1 MDELLALLER
11 YSPGYA
17 DQIQGASAW
26 NLRKLKE
33 SFGQPLPEFYQE
45 FADVMGKDGGPLLA
59 HVQSYDPYD
68 VTELYEVA
76 WRELPPR
83 RFLFVFGD
91 PSIDAQHYWLDL
103 ETPTEDE
110 EYRVFRFAFGK
121 EEWKKH
127 RSPLYMSLRE
137 MLFVWAMSNVCLP
150 TFPHRAAY
158 YSRLGRM
165 PPGELLDAEDV
176 ARIFERLRFVRL
188 PYPQRCLL
196 FERDDAA
203 IELYRSPDEPG
214 FSFRVGMRN
223 PEELRRFQ
231 AIMEDIKGLAKE

>member
-1 MDELLALLER
+1 MNELLALLER
-11 YSPGYA
+11 YAPGYA
-17 DQIQGASAW
+17 ERIQGASAW
-26 NLRKLKE
+26 NLFMLKKV
-33 SFGQPLPEFYQE
+33 FGQSLPEFYQE
-45 FADVMGKDGGPLLA
+45 FVEVMGKDGGPLLA
-59 HVQSYDPYD
+59 HVDSYDPYD

-91 PSIDAQHYWLDL
+91 PSPDDQHYWLDL
-103 ETPTEDE
+103 EAPSEDGDCK
-110 EYRVFRFAFGK
+110 VFRFPFGT

-127 RSPLYMSLRE
+127 GSPLYMSLRE
-137 MLFVWAMSNVCLP
+137 MLFVWAMSNVGLP

-158 YSRLGRM
+158 YSRLANV
-165 PPGELLDAEDV
+165 PPNELLDAEDV

-188 PYPQRCLL
+188 PYPQRCML

-223 PEELRRFQ
+223 AEEFRRFQ
-231 AIMEDIKGLAKE
+231 GIMEDIKGLAKE